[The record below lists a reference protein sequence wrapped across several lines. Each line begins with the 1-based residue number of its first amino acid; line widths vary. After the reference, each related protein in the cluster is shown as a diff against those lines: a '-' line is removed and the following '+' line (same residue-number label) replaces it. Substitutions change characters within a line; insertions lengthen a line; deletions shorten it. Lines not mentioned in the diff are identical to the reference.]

1 VAELRELVTRLV
13 ERVSALEASE
23 GFELVPELAR
33 GPASRQLSL
42 LTPAKQGE
50 RTGENTEGH
59 RELCKRGPDTGR
71 SIFVGLP
78 SQWEVLIALREAE
91 EGQPGLR
98 SQPHA
103 HFKVRVWLGLLSGSL
118 EQHEAVP
125 ASAEEEELFSR
136 ESVQAPVTQKPKKG
150 PTVGAPLAGLDPTVV
165 AAARAAGVPED
176 QLKLME
182 KLAAK
187 PGKLGDG
194 CRQAKT
200 VLSESEEDEPPEL
213 GEEGDPGSVAEAI
226 CKMTQILSKLS
237 KPRRGGSLEDLLDRS
252 DGSELGQGSS
262 SSGGSSKAA
271 AYQKLTRLLKEDPAK
286 ISSSILRLMAEDFQG
301 HVAAPGL
308 EAVGMTTRAWLE
320 HRSRVQQFAA
330 PVRWGWQTAGALDA
344 LLSGREEECKA
355 RLCLMLCA
363 LDQSSLDAGS
373 WLLAAEMLLEPPPPF
388 SSFSKHRAPE
398 PGESHEG
405 DGPAVDQRDDASP
418 TGESEKDKPEK
429 PPKGQ
434 GRGKGEATA
443 VQGSALWNDFF
454 TILGRAKTPL
464 SSFWHSLRIASPG
477 AQPGPKGRV
486 WPMPMPF
493 PSLHQSKARRQQP
506 DASRKL
512 ALNATVLVLSWLYL
526 GQPASASSLP
536 GLGLGT
542 PLSSEQWQV
551 VRTLGRGITAWN
563 SQAVI
568 GPEEMGRSAAKVE
581 SCERILEELQRQS
594 RAWGNLVRAGA
605 SERGSSWVN
614 ARQCGKLDLEPATLA
629 QPVVADRLKFVGS
642 PTFDASPYLDNSS
655 RAAFERPLDFAR
667 HIPDEERVPY
677 TNVRCSR
684 AEALKLLELLD
695 GCDRLA
701 LLPSTQVRL
710 RLLNGLFTVP
720 KSLERD
726 RMVLD
731 ARAANQAEEPSQP
744 WIRSLASLEQLQW
757 LHLSEHQEMTAST
770 EDLREFYH
778 AFRVGEQRSCRNA
791 LGIKLLPREVSH
803 LRSFTAD
810 LWDHPSLHPCLKT
823 MAMGDSSAVGFG
835 QCAHLSVL
843 LRSKALSLEQFVTLS
858 GRPPRQGLVAGLL

>member
-1 VAELRELVTRLV
+1 
-13 ERVSALEASE
+13 
-23 GFELVPELAR
+23 
-33 GPASRQLSL
+33 
-42 LTPAKQGE
+42 
-50 RTGENTEGH
+50 
-59 RELCKRGPDTGR
+59 
-71 SIFVGLP
+71 
-78 SQWEVLIALREAE
+78 
-91 EGQPGLR
+91 
-98 SQPHA
+98 
-103 HFKVRVWLGLLSGSL
+103 
-118 EQHEAVP
+118 
-125 ASAEEEELFSR
+125 
-136 ESVQAPVTQKPKKG
+136 
-150 PTVGAPLAGLDPTVV
+150 
-165 AAARAAGVPED
+165 
-176 QLKLME
+176 ME

-418 TGESEKDKPEK
+418 TGARVVHRVPQKTRRATRAEWPRTGIRKGQTGEASERPG
-429 PPKGQ
+429 PGQ
-434 GRGKGEATA
+434 GRSVEVNVASPPQASPNPAVFKNSSDPAPQHLPGAQATA